1 MPIWETKTGQ
11 DGDDNPRVVC
21 RSLSMQGTLDDFLAL
36 GLPKLEK
43 LWVDGNFL
51 SGTLPASLPEAWPSL
66 VSLDLYANRFTG
78 SVPSSWASLHWQK
91 LQLNDNLL
99 SGQLP
104 SVFWRAGICH
114 FSIAVNSE
122 LGGCIPA
129 TRSLSNVVNELDDH
143 QQITGTKL
151 RFCGDEL

>member
-36 GLPKLEK
+36 GWPKIEK

-66 VSLDLYANRFTG
+66 VSLDLYSNRFTG
-78 SVPSSWASLHWQK
+78 SIPSSWTSLHWQK

-99 SGQLP
+99 SGDLP
-104 SVFWRAGICH
+104 STFWKSGTCH
-114 FSIAVNSE
+114 FSIAANPE

-129 TRSLSNVVNELDDH
+129 TMSKRVKALDAKK
-143 QQITGTKL
+143 QIAGTKM
-151 RFCGDEL
+151 RFCSDEL